1 MKAIL
6 SVSSRGLITLPA
18 KFRKAVGIHPE
29 DSLIAE
35 TTQEGILLRPS
46 VTLPVE
52 MYSDKRVKEFDD
64 AEAEL
69 ASLMVKRKPR
79 RHRAS

>member
-18 KFRKAVGIHPE
+18 KFRKAVGIHPD

-35 TTQEGILLRPS
+35 TTEDGILLRPS

-52 MYSDKRVKEFDD
+52 MYSEKRIKEFDD

-69 ASLMVKRKPR
+69 SALMAKRKPR
-79 RHRAS
+79 RRQG